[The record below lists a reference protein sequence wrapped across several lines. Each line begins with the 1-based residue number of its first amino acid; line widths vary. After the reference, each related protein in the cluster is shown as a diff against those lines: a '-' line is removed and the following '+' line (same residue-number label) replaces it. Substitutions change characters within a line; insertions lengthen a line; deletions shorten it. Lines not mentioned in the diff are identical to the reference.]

1 MVEIRKF
8 SIQELAAFNGKGG
21 KAAYIGF
28 KGKVYDVTE
37 SSQWLDGDHLGHAA
51 GQDLTESM
59 DIAPH
64 DQDLLEKMKI
74 VGVLVWQNQF
84 KHGRV

>member
-1 MVEIRKF
+1 MAETRKF
-8 SIQELAAFNGKGG
+8 SIQELATFNGKDG
-21 KAAYIGF
+21 KPAYVGF

-37 SSQWLDGDHLGHAA
+37 SAQWLDGDHLGHAA

-64 DQDLLEKMKI
+64 DQDVLEKMKI
-74 VGVLVWQNQF
+74 IGVLI
-84 KHGRV
+84 

>member
-1 MVEIRKF
+1 MVETRKF
-8 SIQELAAFNGKGG
+8 SIQELAAFNGKEG

-59 DIAPH
+59 EIAPH
-64 DQDLLEKMKI
+64 DQDVLEKMKI
-74 VGVLVWQNQF
+74 VGVLV
-84 KHGRV
+84 

>member
-1 MVEIRKF
+1 METRKF

-28 KGKVYDVTE
+28 KGKVYDVTA
-37 SSQWLDGDHLGHAA
+37 SSQWLDGDHFGHVA

-64 DQDLLEKMKI
+64 EQSVLEKMQI
-74 VGVLVWQNQF
+74 VGVLV
-84 KHGRV
+84 

>member
-8 SIQELAAFNGKGG
+8 SIQELATFDGKNGKS
-21 KAAYIGF
+21 AYVGF

-37 SSQWLDGDHLGHAA
+37 SAQWLDGDHMGHVA
-51 GQDLTESM
+51 GQDLTDSM

-64 DQDLLEKMKI
+64 DQDVLEKMKI
-74 VGVLVWQNQF
+74 VGVLV
-84 KHGRV
+84 

>member
-1 MVEIRKF
+1 MVETRKF
-8 SIQELAAFNGKGG
+8 STQELAAFNGKEG

-37 SSQWLDGDHLGHAA
+37 STQWLDGDHMGHVA
-51 GQDLTESM
+51 GQDLTDSM

-64 DQDLLEKMKI
+64 DQDVLEKMKI
-74 VGVLVWQNQF
+74 VGDLV
-84 KHGRV
+84 

>member
-8 SIQELAAFNGKGG
+8 SIQELAVFNGKEG
-21 KAAYIGF
+21 KAAYVGF

-37 SSQWLDGDHLGHAA
+37 SDQWLDGDHMGHVA
-51 GQDLTESM
+51 GQDLTDSM

-64 DQDLLEKMKI
+64 EPDVMEKMKI
-74 VGVLVWQNQF
+74 VGVLVST
-84 KHGRV
+84 

>member
-1 MVEIRKF
+1 MVEERKI
-8 SIQELAAFNGKGG
+8 SVQELATFNGKEG

-37 SSQWLDGDHLGHAA
+37 SSQWLDGDHMGHVA

-64 DQDLLEKMKI
+64 DQEVLEKMKI
-74 VGVLVWQNQF
+74 VGVLV
-84 KHGRV
+84 